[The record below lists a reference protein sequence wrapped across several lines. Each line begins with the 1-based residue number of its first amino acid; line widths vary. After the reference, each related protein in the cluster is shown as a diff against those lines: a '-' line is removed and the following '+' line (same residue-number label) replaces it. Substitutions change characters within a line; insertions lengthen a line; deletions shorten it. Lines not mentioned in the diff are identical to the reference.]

1 LLITSPIGHNEKR
14 HLSDVFLE
22 DNPSNKRNCCIL
34 MVTYLFISYDRSL
47 QERKMTEHKNP
58 IIQTKRS
65 EAYENLI
72 SSLDTENDLN
82 DVTLENLTNLD
93 FDR

>member
-1 LLITSPIGHNEKR
+1 
-14 HLSDVFLE
+14 
-22 DNPSNKRNCCIL
+22 
-34 MVTYLFISYDRSL
+34 
-47 QERKMTEHKNP
+47 MTEHKNP

>member
-1 LLITSPIGHNEKR
+1 MAQHPISTTRKKR
-14 HLSDVFLE
+14 
-22 DNPSNKRNCCIL
+22 
-34 MVTYLFISYDRSL
+34 Y
-47 QERKMTEHKNP
+47 
-58 IIQTKRS
+58 

-82 DVTLENLTNLD
+82 ETTFENSTNLE